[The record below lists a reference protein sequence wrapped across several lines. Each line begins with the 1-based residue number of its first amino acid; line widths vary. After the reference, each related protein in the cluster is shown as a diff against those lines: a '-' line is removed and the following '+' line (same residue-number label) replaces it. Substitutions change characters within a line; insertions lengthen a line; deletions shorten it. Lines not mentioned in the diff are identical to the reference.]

1 LPCRDPERQREHAR
15 RHYEKNREA
24 MIARAREHTKRK
36 RIELRAWV
44 RDYLLSHPC
53 VDCGEADPVVLEFDH
68 RDPATKDENIADA
81 ISRRG
86 WGLPRLQA
94 EAEKCD
100 VRCCNCHRRRTV
112 AERHWL
118 LGGNDDFFLAREEPA
133 SVQLE
138 IARVCGNSVG
148 TEAMA

>member
-1 LPCRDPERQREHAR
+1 
-15 RHYEKNREA
+15 
-24 MIARAREHTKRK
+24 M
-36 RIELRAWV
+36 
-44 RDYLLSHPC
+44 
-53 VDCGEADPVVLEFDH
+53 VLEFDH

-94 EAEKCD
+94 EVDKCD

-118 LGGNDDFFLAREEPA
+118 LGSSSDLLTPEEPP

-138 IARVCGNSVG
+138 ISRVCGNSVG
-148 TEAMA
+148 TGSTA